1 MLISR
6 TSSGRGEF
14 EKFFITMDG
23 ALLTTATL
31 EIIVL
36 IDILL
41 EGDYVCSMLLD
52 ESDLLCLY
60 H

>member
-1 MLISR
+1 
-6 TSSGRGEF
+6 
-14 EKFFITMDG
+14 MDG

-52 ESDLLCLY
+52 ESDLLCL
-60 H
+60 